1 MTRPLMSANT
11 LQRLRTLARVM
22 DDAVR
27 VPGTNIRVGLDALI
41 GLVPG
46 VGDVAGGAATAY
58 TIMAAERMG
67 APKAV
72 LVRMVWNV
80 LVDTVVGSVPFL
92 GDLFDIGFKANRRN
106 VQLLEAYTAAPQ
118 QTQRASHAF
127 VIGMLAL
134 VGLIVA
140 GGLAFTFLLLRSFLQ
155 AIF

>member
-1 MTRPLMSANT
+1 
-11 LQRLRTLARVM
+11 M

-67 APKAV
+67 APKSV
-72 LVRMVWNV
+72 LVRMVLNV
-80 LVDTVVGSVPFL
+80 LIDTVVGSIPLL

-106 VQLLEAYTAAPQ
+106 VQLLEAFAVAPQ
-118 QTQRASHAF
+118 QTQRASGAF
-127 VIGMLAL
+127 VALMLVL

-140 GGLAFTFLLLRSFLQ
+140 AGLAVTFLLVRAILQ
-155 AIF
+155 TIF